1 MALVHLTERDQFHGE
16 NFIRQTVLD
25 KHNLAKGSIAE
36 PLCQFVLINLVLIA
50 LRVEKIFN
58 AFKLELLRIKVKQS
72 GPIRW
77 DVCLNRKKY
86 L

>member
-1 MALVHLTERDQFHGE
+1 MLGE
-16 NFIRQTVLD
+16 
-25 KHNLAKGSIAE
+25 HNLAKGPVAE
-36 PLCQFVLINLVLIA
+36 LLLQIILLHLVLIA